1 MLSSSAGLAVNASSE
16 FSENGTSTNESE
28 QGQKR
33 IRACVACRNMKIKCV
48 SVPGAKDCESCL
60 RFSRPCQDP
69 GPPKARMKT
78 SQKFT
83 ELEKKIDALTSA
95 LDAER
100 RRNQQTAKQ
109 VKADALWSKTPES
122 NARDDYLSP
131 IEQRNHELGVVVDDG
146 RMNATTRGD
155 IVDQGLVDMFT
166 ATLLFDHWNTHMR
179 PIMPVIQFC
188 ISEDVYTIR
197 AKKPTLFLT
206 IMMVAST
213 AIKPSLVPSL
223 LARLNNILAQDV
235 FIQGVKSLDLL
246 QSLILF
252 SQYYVQPPQ
261 IGTFA
266 LPQHMYCAVVMSHDL
281 GLGTIPKLKEKENED
296 QIKETYRTLL
306 AVYFGASWL
315 VFAQR
320 VTV

>member
-1 MLSSSAGLAVNASSE
+1 MLGSSVGLAVNASSD
-16 FSENGTSTNESE
+16 FSENGTSTNEFE

-48 SVPGAKDCESCL
+48 SVPGSKDCESCL

-109 VKADALWSKTPES
+109 VKDDALWSKTPES
-122 NARDDYLSP
+122 NARDDYLTP
-131 IEQRNHELGVVVDDG
+131 IERRNHEPGLIVDDG

-155 IVDQGLVDMFT
+155 IVDQGLIDMFT
-166 ATLLFDHWNTHMR
+166 AALLFDHWNTHMR
-179 PIMPVIQFC
+179 PIMPVVQF
-188 ISEDVYTIR
+188 SAGEDVYTIR
-197 AKKPTLFLT
+197 AKKPILFLT
-206 IMMVAST
+206 IIMIAST
-213 AIKPSLVPSL
+213 AIKPSRVPSL

-246 QSLILF
+246 QSLVLF
-252 SQYYVQPPQ
+252 SQYYIQPPQ

-296 QIKETYRTLL
+296 QIKESYRTLL

-315 VFAQR
+315 VLTPKQ
-320 VTV
+320 V